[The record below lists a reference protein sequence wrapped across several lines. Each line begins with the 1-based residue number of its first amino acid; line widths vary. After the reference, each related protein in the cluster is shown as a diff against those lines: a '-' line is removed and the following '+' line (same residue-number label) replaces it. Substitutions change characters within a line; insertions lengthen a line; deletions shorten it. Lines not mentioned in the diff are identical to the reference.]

1 MLTSLRKSAASW
13 LAKVLFGLL
22 ILSFAVWGI
31 GDYLSPEVRTA
42 VATVGE
48 TEIDSENFR
57 RDYNRSLDGLRRRM
71 GGVIP
76 PDMAARI
83 GLPEQVLEGSI
94 QRRLI
99 DLEARTLGLAIGDGI
114 VRQRIETDET
124 FHGRLGGFDRDLF
137 ERTLFSNGL
146 TEGDFVS
153 MLRGN
158 IARRQVDEAVRQG
171 ARAPTALAAA
181 LYRYREETRTLSVL
195 RVPRASAEAPPE
207 PTDSD
212 LREHYGENRGAF
224 MAPEY
229 RKVALVLLDPEKWLD
244 KVSVGPEAVA
254 GEYEDRIA
262 DFTSPES
269 RRVRQLLFAE
279 EEKAGTAMERL
290 RTGAAIGDVADG
302 FGLEVSD
309 LGAVTA
315 EQLPDSALEEAVFG
329 VGAPGPV
336 GPVGSPLG
344 WHVLAVEEIRPEVVT
359 PLEDVREELRRTLAR
374 EIAVGRLAEL
384 SNDLDDELGGGA
396 TLEEAARGLGLE
408 VAAIAAVD
416 RSGLDPEG
424 EPVEGLPRDESL
436 FAAIFNA
443 PRGETGLLQDL
454 GDGGYFVLRVDG
466 VTVSAPRAF
475 DQAKPDVREAWLAA
489 ETDRRIRV
497 RADGIADALRAGRPR
512 SEAAPGLAAE
522 TTGPLRRDGID
533 HAQGISAALLEA
545 VFRAGKGDTVV
556 APVPEGYAVATVD
569 DIDTPDPSVAAE
581 DVALIREGLSV
592 GTADD
597 VAYQYSRALRLR
609 YGVTIDRDL
618 LATYN

>member
-71 GGVIP
+71 GGVVP
-76 PDMAARI
+76 PDMAARM

-94 QRRLI
+94 QRRLL
-99 DLEARTLGLAIGDGI
+99 DLEAQTLGLAIGDGT
-114 VRQRIETDET
+114 VRQQIETDET
-124 FHGRLGGFDRDLF
+124 FHGRLGGFDRGLF

-153 MLRGN
+153 ILRGD
-158 IARRQVDEAVRQG
+158 IVRRQVDGAVRQG
-171 ARAPTALAAA
+171 ARAPAALAAA
-181 LYRYREETRTLSVL
+181 LYRYREETRMLTVL
-195 RVPRASAEAPPE
+195 RVPRATAEAPRE
-207 PTDSD
+207 PSDSD
-212 LREHYGENRGAF
+212 LREYYGKNSGAF

-244 KVSVGPEAVA
+244 KVSVDPESIAR
-254 GEYEDRIA
+254 EYEDRIT

-269 RRVRQLLFAE
+269 RQVRQLLFAE
-279 EEKAGTAMERL
+279 EEEARAAMERL
-290 RTGAAIGDVADG
+290 RTGAGIGDVADG

-309 LGAVTA
+309 LGTVTP
-315 EQLPDSALEEAVFG
+315 EQLPDPALEEAVFG
-329 VGAPGPV
+329 AGTPGPV

-344 WHVLAVEEIRPEVVT
+344 WHVLAIEGIQPEVVI
-359 PLEDVREELRRTLAR
+359 PLGDVRDDLRRAIAR

-408 VAAIAAVD
+408 VTAVAAVD
-416 RSGLDPEG
+416 RGGLDPEG
-424 EPVEGLPRDESL
+424 ERIEGLPQDRSL

-466 VTVSAPRAF
+466 VTDSAPRAF
-475 DQAKPDVREAWLAA
+475 DQARPDVREAWLAT
-489 ETDRRIRV
+489 ETDRGIRA
-497 RADGIADALRAGRPR
+497 RADGIAEALRAGRTP

-522 TTGPLRRDGID
+522 TAGPVRRDGID

-545 VFRAGKGDTVV
+545 VFEAGRGDTVV
-556 APVPEGYAVATVD
+556 AAVPEGYAVATVD

-597 VAYQYSRALRLR
+597 IAYQYSRALRQR